1 MFQILDDAEIVVSG
15 GSDKSGGLNLGLSLR
30 PNGNGEGR
38 GKKGGMN
45 MGAIVAAAAM
55 KIGLLKALAFKALA
69 LLVGKALLV
78 SKVCASSL
86 CSFCKSCN
94 CYFLL

>member
-1 MFQILDDAEIVVSG
+1 MDDAEIVISG
-15 GSDKSGGLNLGLSLR
+15 SSDQNGSLNLGFSLR

-78 SKVCASSL
+78 SKVRISQILASSP
-86 CSFCKSCN
+86 N
-94 CYFLL
+94 ERR